1 MKTAKKKITALV
13 ALAAVATTA
22 WMMPAAPASAAP
34 SSPVILFPGIGGSQ
48 LWGIPNGY
56 NNDSGNGS
64 DIVWVDKAADHFSLD
79 VLVNDAELAYNLEL
93 KHNSTTN
100 PTDVGPTHTDVRV
113 WPLLDNYG
121 LAGIQHLDAD
131 NWDVTAYFN
140 HMIDRFY
147 ADGYVPGKTL
157 FGFPYDWRQD
167 YEKSFD
173 RITQTINQALAASG
187 ASSVDIVA
195 HSQGGML
202 MKSYLIAHPEM
213 APKINHYVTMGTP
226 FLGAALA
233 ARATS
238 SKLGGYNFSLS
249 GLVDNS
255 TGYTIAKTSP
265 AVYHLAPSYRY
276 EQLMFSTYGRGT
288 INSASNPAYTPT
300 TPSQGYYTQLR
311 NFETDKALFDYSSQK
326 HTAWDTA
333 APSVQRYHIVS
344 DSVSTE
350 TAYNYSYCSSCWF
363 SDPNQVDY
371 IMKAGDGTVPLIS
384 AQNPG
389 TAGAPIYYVHSG
401 SQGATVDHMGLVK
414 DDNVIS
420 KVISILHGYPDAPVA
435 GIDTTPNTA
444 LNNKTL
450 TAYSLTAAPQD
461 LNGTFS
467 VTDSAGRIEKITFR
481 EGKYISEGAKSG
493 VIVRTGEVTDEQT
506 GKQLLNVQLML
517 PSEQAS
523 DIEFTAA
530 DDANISLRTYQ
541 TGAAGITNKQDLGQY
556 THNQKQSQKQSL
568 KIKHRDGKANI
579 LR

>member
-1 MKTAKKKITALV
+1 MKATKKKITALV
-13 ALAAVATTA
+13 AIAAVSTTA
-22 WMMPAAPASAAP
+22 WMIPATPASAAP

-79 VLVNDAELAYNLEL
+79 VLVNDEELKYNLEL
-93 KHNSTTN
+93 KHATTGSV
-100 PTDVGPTHTDVRV
+100 TDVVPTHSDVRV
-113 WPLLDNYG
+113 WPLTDNYG
-121 LAGIQHLDAD
+121 LNGITHLDAD

-140 HMIDRFY
+140 HMIDRFA

-157 FGFPYDWRQD
+157 FGFPHDWRQD
-167 YEKSFD
+167 YDKSFD
-173 RITQTINQALAASG
+173 SITQKINQALAASG
-187 ASSVDIVA
+187 ASTVDIVA

-202 MKSYLIAHPEM
+202 MKSYLLAHPEM

-249 GLVDNS
+249 GLVDNA
-255 TGYTIAKTSP
+255 TGYTIAKTAP

-288 INSASNPAYTPT
+288 INSASNPAYTPLNA
-300 TPSQGYYTQLR
+300 SQGYYTQLR

-326 HTAWDTA
+326 HNAWDTT

-350 TAYNYSYCSSCWF
+350 AAYNYSYCSSCWF

-389 TAGAPIYYVHSG
+389 NTSGQIYYVHSG
-401 SQGATVDHMGLVK
+401 SQGAAVDHMGLVK

-420 KVISILHGYPDAPVA
+420 KVISILHGYPSAPVA
-435 GIDTTPNTA
+435 GIDSTPNTA
-444 LNNKTL
+444 LNNKSL
-450 TAYSLTAAPQD
+450 TSYSLTAAPQE
-461 LNGTFS
+461 LNGTFT
-467 VTDSAGRIEKITFR
+467 VTDSAGRKEKITFL
-481 EGKYISEGAKSG
+481 EGKYISEGPKTG
-493 VIVRTGEVTDEQT
+493 VLIRTGEVTDEHT

-517 PSEQAS
+517 PTELAS
-523 DIEFTAA
+523 DIEFVAA
-530 DDANISLRTYQ
+530 EDSAVSLRTYE
-541 TGAAGITNKQDLGQY
+541 TGAEGVKNKQDLGTY
-556 THNQKQSQKQSL
+556 AHNQKQSL
-568 KIKHRDGKANI
+568 KIKHRNGKANI
-579 LR
+579 QH